1 MIDPLALIT
10 EERVVDLTKTLVAI
24 PSITGQENELADW
37 MYGFF
42 QSLDLSNVQR
52 LAVPESGDSV
62 IGWLE
67 GSSDGPTMMLNF
79 HLDTFDIFAGWET
92 DPFKPMVENGRLYGL
107 GAHDM
112 KGGAACVL
120 AAVEALVKSG
130 AEFNG
135 RLLIAA
141 TSDEE
146 NWSRGAHAL
155 IQTGLLHNCQYC
167 LVPEPSAPA
176 TITVGQRGRHVFQLT
191 FYGKTVHAAY
201 GGGINAV
208 ADAAKVVAHLSDPA
222 TIDLGFNE
230 EFGMTGSFC
239 VIGMEGGGTLILV
252 PEVAQVY
259 IDRHILPDQ
268 TVEAAAA
275 QIRAAVAQAEIMSS
289 YELMWDKR
297 PSPAPPPFLVP
308 TDSHFVQTVKTNLT
322 RETQSDIR
330 FILGRSVADTNHF
343 AVHGGV
349 PTLILGPQ
357 GGNTCEA
364 NEYVETASLSL
375 ITRTYVR
382 TVLDLLG

>member
-1 MIDPLALIT
+1 L
-10 EERVVDLTKTLVAI
+10 
-24 PSITGQENELADW
+24 G
-37 MYGFF
+37 
-42 QSLDLSNVQR
+42 LDGVQR
-52 LAVPESGDSV
+52 LAVPEAGDSV

-67 GSSDGPTMMLNF
+67 GDPDGPAMMLNF
-79 HLDTFDIFAGWET
+79 HLDTFDVFAGWET
-92 DPFKPMVENGRLYGL
+92 DPFQPLMENGRLYGL

-120 AAVEALVKSG
+120 AAVEALVQSG
-130 AEFNG
+130 VQLGG

-167 LVPEPSAPA
+167 LVPEPSAPG

-208 ADAAKVVAHLSDPA
+208 TDAAKVIAHLADPA
-222 TIDLGFNE
+222 TIDLGYNE
-230 EFGMTGSFC
+230 EFGLAGSFC

-252 PEVAQVY
+252 PEVAQVT
-259 IDRHILPDQ
+259 IDRHILPGQ
-268 TVEAAAA
+268 TVDEAAT
-275 QIRAAVAQAEIMSS
+275 QIREAVAQVEIDSAYKMV
-289 YELMWDKR
+289 WDER
-297 PSPAPPPFLVP
+297 PSPAPPPFLIP
-308 TDSHFVQTVKTNLT
+308 TNSHFVQTVKKNLAA
-322 RETQSDIR
+322 ESQAEGR
-330 FILGRSVADTNHF
+330 FVLGRSVADTNHF

-357 GGNTCEA
+357 GGNTCQA
-364 NEYVETASLSL
+364 NEYVETASLP
-375 ITRTYVR
+375 IVARTYLR
-382 TVLDLLG
+382 CVLDLLRQKL

>member
-10 EERVVDLTKTLVAI
+10 AARVVELTKTLVAI
-24 PSITGQENELADW
+24 SSITGHENELADW
-37 MYGFF
+37 MYGYF
-42 QSLDLSNVQR
+42 QSLGLSNVQR

-62 IGWLE
+62 IGWWE
-67 GSSDGPTMMLNF
+67 GNSDGPTMMLNF
-79 HLDTFDIFAGWET
+79 HLDTFDVFAGWKT
-92 DPFKPMVENGRLYGL
+92 DPFKPVVENGRLYGL

-167 LVPEPSAPA
+167 LVPEPSALG

-259 IDRHILPDQ
+259 IDRHILPGQ
-268 TVEAAAA
+268 TVAMADA
-275 QIRAAVAQAEIMSS
+275 QIRAAVEQVEILSR
-289 YELMWDKR
+289 YELVWDKR

-308 TDSHFVQTVKTNLT
+308 TDSRFVQTVKNNLAQ
-322 RETQSDIR
+322 ETQSDIR

-343 AVHGGV
+343 AAHGGV

-357 GGNTCEA
+357 GGNTCAA
-364 NEYVETASLSL
+364 NEYVETASLPL
-375 ITRTYVR
+375 IARTYVR
-382 TVLDLLG
+382 TVLDLLE

>member
-1 MIDPLALIT
+1 MTNPIDFIT
-10 EERVVDLTKTLVAI
+10 EARTIELTKNLVSI
-24 PSITGQENELADW
+24 PSVTGQEDDMADW
-37 MYGFF
+37 VHSFF
-42 QSLDLSNVQR
+42 QDLGLSNVQR

-67 GSSDGPTMMLNF
+67 GDPNGPTMMLNF
-79 HLDTFDIFAGWET
+79 HLDTFDVFAGWET
-92 DPFKPMVENGRLYGL
+92 NPFKPVVQNGRLYGL
-107 GAHDM
+107 GSHDM
-112 KGGAACVL
+112 KGGAACIL

-130 AEFNG
+130 TQLNG
-135 RLLIAA
+135 RLLVAA

-146 NWSRGAHAL
+146 NWSRGAHVL

-167 LVPEPSAPA
+167 LVPEPSAA
-176 TITVGQRGRHVFQLT
+176 GTITVGQRGRHVFQLT

-252 PEVAQVY
+252 PELARVY
-259 IDRHILPDQ
+259 IDRHILPGQ
-268 TVEAAAA
+268 TVEEAATQIHEAIA
-275 QIRAAVAQAEIMSS
+275 QVGIASK
-289 YELMWDKR
+289 YEMVWDKR

-308 TDSHFVQTVKTNLT
+308 TDSHFVQTVHKNLAQ
-322 RETQSDIR
+322 ETQSDIR

-343 AVHGGV
+343 AAHGGV

-364 NEYVETASLSL
+364 NEYVLTASLPQ
-375 ITRTYVR
+375 IARTYVR
-382 TVLDLLG
+382 TVLDLL